1 MRAPVSRL
9 LCLAFVGALAL
20 PAAAAPEKPTAAEVT
35 KVFDYFN
42 KGQGKGPVL
51 LVLEPCLKVGR
62 KEGEPKKACV
72 EPATDAVPAKTTV
85 FAFTRFFVPAGDT
98 YEVTFEWSRDGEVIS
113 SKEAKVLTGYA
124 YGTWKGTTLR
134 KPGNYT
140 IAIKLGDE
148 VRGSAK
154 VTVKE

>member
-1 MRAPVSRL
+1 MQSDIKRL
-9 LCLAFVGALAL
+9 SLILH
-20 PAAAAPEKPTAAEVT
+20 
-35 KVFDYFN
+35 D
-42 KGQGKGPVL
+42 
-51 LVLEPCLKVGR
+51 PC
-62 KEGEPKKACV
+62 
-72 EPATDAVPAKTTV
+72 
-85 FAFTRFFVPAGDT
+85 
-98 YEVTFEWSRDGEVIS
+98 RDGEVIS

-148 VRGSAK
+148 VLGSAK

>member
-1 MRAPVSRL
+1 MRAPITRL
-9 LCLAFVGALAL
+9 LCLTFVSALAL
-20 PAAAAPEKPTAAEVT
+20 PAGAAPAKPTAAEVT

-42 KGQGKGPVL
+42 KGQGQGPVL

-62 KEGEPKKACV
+62 KEGDPKKACV
-72 EPATDAVPAKTTV
+72 EPVTEPVDGETTV

-98 YEVTFEWSRDGEVIS
+98 YDVVFEWSRDGEVVS

-148 VRGSAK
+148 VLGSAK
-154 VTVKE
+154 VTVK